1 MSIGLLVGYI
11 ASGFCFMIVL
21 LAGLTGLPSLYS
33 KNGFFVTALGVLLAA
48 GSFVFPYMLGRG
60 GF

>member
-1 MSIGLLVGYI
+1 MALGLFVGYI

-21 LAGLTGLPSLYS
+21 LSSLVGLSPLYS
-33 KNGFFVTALGVLLAA
+33 KSGFFVTALGVLLTA
-48 GSFVFPYMLGRG
+48 GSFVFTYLLGRG

>member
-21 LAGLTGLPSLYS
+21 LSSLVGLNSLYS
-33 KNGFFVTALGVLLAA
+33 KNGFFVTALGVLLTA
-48 GSFVFPYMLGRG
+48 GSFVFPYLLGRG